1 MKLGKCVECFI
12 ELDPDEIICAV
23 CQDKCD
29 GRWDHL
35 GQIKDEIP
43 PKSEWKNISL
53 KIGEHLDKTI
63 KKEKN

>member
-35 GQIKDEIP
+35 SQIKDEIP

-53 KIGEHLDKTI
+53 
-63 KKEKN
+63 